1 MRAMRL
7 GWLFVKLT
15 AQYEMQYRINF
26 FVQLVQSSLQ
36 LLTGIVAIQL
46 VFTYTTELGGWS
58 RAELLVVLG
67 VHLALGGVM
76 RAVIRPNMEQTIRE
90 VDEGTFDHPLVKPV
104 DPQLFTS
111 LRTFRVW
118 QLTDVALGF
127 GIIVWGLS
135 ELTGGLSIGGLFLG
149 GFLMACGATLLYSM
163 FLILTSSAF
172 KLIKVGRMGDLVTGS
187 YEAGRWP
194 VTIYPI
200 AMRLSLSYVIP
211 LGFAITVPAQTMV
224 DRISG
229 KDVALTM
236 ALTVA
241 FALLSRVVW
250 KAGINSYTSASS

>member
-7 GWLFVKLT
+7 SWLFIKLS
-15 AQYEMQYRINF
+15 AQYEMQYRLNF

-36 LLTGIVAIQL
+36 IVTGLVAIQL
-46 VFTYTTELGGWS
+46 VFTYTTSLGGWS
-58 RAELLVVLG
+58 RPELLAVLG
-67 VHLALGGVM
+67 VHLVLGGII

-90 VDEGTFDHPLVKPV
+90 VDEGTFDYPLIKPV

-118 QLTDVALGF
+118 QLTDVVLGS
-127 GIIVWGLS
+127 GIIIWGLS
-135 ELTGGLSIGGLFLG
+135 ELTGGISIPGLFLG
-149 GFLMACGATLLYSM
+149 GVLLACGATLLYSM
-163 FLILTSSAF
+163 WLLLTSTAF

-194 VTIYPI
+194 VTIYPL

-211 LGFAITVPAQTMV
+211 LGFAITVPAQTLV

-229 KDVALTM
+229 RDIG
-236 ALTVA
+236 LTVLMTVV
-241 FALLSRVVW
+241 FVSVSRVAW